1 MLKTSSS
8 AIPAWSLVIAL
19 TVWCAMPASGL
30 LIKAT
35 VDYTNVD
42 ISPATRHG
50 EQSAGTGYVSA
61 GFTQPNDPIVADV
74 TADMDDTGLGTGSAL
89 LVPGAISSG
98 ANDQSAFVS
107 SIYEDNY
114 TNDDIVPRGFR
125 VKFTLHSGATLAL
138 IGPTGANNRYESEL
152 TLRVR
157 VNGGAVFTTSALL
170 AGTESSFTI
179 NSPLLSSEYQPSPQ
193 GPSYGI
199 GPYDA
204 NVLIGPFAPNE
215 AFTVR
220 VEVVARTAYDRG
232 ANGSPGPTAGSIG
245 SSYLVTDIRV
255 EQSVG
260 GCPGIQA
267 DVNGDALVN
276 GRDVNAFVACV
287 QTGGTATGGCLCAD
301 MNGGGT
307 VTAADI
313 AAFVAALLP

>member
-1 MLKTSSS
+1 M
-8 AIPAWSLVIAL
+8 LVIAL
-19 TVWCAMPASGL
+19 AAWTAPAASGL

-42 ISPATRHG
+42 PSPATRHG
-50 EQSAGTGYVSA
+50 EQSAGAGYVSA

-74 TADMDDTGLGTGSAL
+74 TADMDEVGLGSGSVL

-107 SIYEDNY
+107 SIYENNY
-114 TNDDIVPRGFR
+114 TNDDIVPHAYR
-125 VKFTLHSGATLAL
+125 VKFRLESGATLAL
-138 IGPTGANNRYESEL
+138 IGPAGANNRYESEL

-157 VNGGAVFTTSALL
+157 LNGGSVFTTSALL
-170 AGTESSFTI
+170 AGTESNFTI
-179 NSPLLSSEYQPSPQ
+179 SSPVLPTQFQPSPQ
-193 GPSYGI
+193 GPSYGV
-199 GPYDA
+199 GPYAA
-204 NVLIGPFAPNE
+204 NVQIGPFAPGE
-215 AFTVR
+215 SFTVR

-245 SSYLVTDIRV
+245 SSYLVTDVRV
-255 EQSVG
+255 ELAVG
-260 GCPGIQA
+260 GCSGIQA
-267 DVNGDALVN
+267 DVNGDSLVN
-276 GRDVNAFVACV
+276 GRDVSAFVACV

-313 AAFVAALLP
+313 VDFVAALLP